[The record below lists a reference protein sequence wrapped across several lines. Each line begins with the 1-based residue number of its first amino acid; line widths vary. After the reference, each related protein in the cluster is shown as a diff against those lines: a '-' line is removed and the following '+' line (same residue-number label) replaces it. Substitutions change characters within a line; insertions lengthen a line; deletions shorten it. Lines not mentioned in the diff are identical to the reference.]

1 MIIIRRISQFIF
13 FGIFIYLI
21 FRTVS
26 PLASWIPVNLFFISD
41 PLVAIGAGIAG
52 RTLVFKFIAAV
63 IVIIITVLLG
73 RVFCGWICPLGATI
87 DWFDKVFLWW
97 RKKRITMWLGWR
109 KVKHAILVILL
120 TGAVF
125 GVNIIGWLDPISI
138 AFKGYGLFIY
148 STLDWAGT
156 KVGLDRATVSSLIDM
171 GVFDRNEVLFK
182 YSAVFA
188 IILAVILLLSILEK
202 RFWCRNLCPL
212 GALLGL
218 CSKWRMVRTH
228 TGDDCNECKLCVRV
242 CKMGARSKELEAL
255 DEECIHCYTCV
266 NECPKDQLFIK
277 KTDRPARISGGEVK
291 TVSILPSRRGFLVS
305 GVLGILSLPLLK
317 YSLLQKKEES
327 PVLPILRPPGANPDD
342 EKFLAKC
349 VRCGECMKVC
359 PYNAIQPLMFEG
371 GVYGMFSPVII
382 PIIGYCGYECNLC
395 GQACPTGALKKL
407 PLEEKKKWKI
417 GTART
422 NWDIC
427 RTFDACGVCEEYCP
441 VKDKAIK
448 RHTTDDGISYPRVI
462 DEMCIGCGTCE
473 NVCPLSP
480 QKAIRV
486 FRDT

>member
-1 MIIIRRISQFIF
+1 MIILRRISQFIF
-13 FGIFIYLI
+13 FSLFIYLI

-26 PLASWIPVNLFFISD
+26 PLASWIPVNLFFTSD

-52 RTLVFKFIAAV
+52 RALVIKFIAALV
-63 IVIIITVLLG
+63 VIIITVLLG

-97 RKKRITMWLGWR
+97 RKKRIVMWLGWR
-109 KVKHAILVILL
+109 KVKYAILVILL

-125 GVNIIGWLDPISI
+125 GVNAIGWLDPISI

-148 STLDWAGT
+148 SALDWAGT
-156 KVGLDRATVSSLIDM
+156 KVGLDRTTVSSLIDI
-171 GVFDRNEVLFK
+171 GIFDRNEVLFK

-188 IILAVILLLSILEK
+188 ITLAVILLLSMLER

-218 CSKWRMVRTH
+218 LSKWRLVRTH
-228 TGDDCNECKLCVRV
+228 TGEDCNECKLCVRT

-266 NECPKDQLFIK
+266 NGCPKDQLFIK
-277 KTDRPARISGGEVK
+277 KAAKVK
-291 TVSILPSRRGFLVS
+291 TVSILPSRRGFLIS
-305 GVLGILSLPLLK
+305 GMLGILSFPLLK
-317 YSLLQKKEES
+317 YSLLKKKEEN
-327 PVLPILRPPGANPDD
+327 PVLPILRPPGANPDE
-342 EKFLAKC
+342 EKFLVKC

-371 GVYGMFSPVII
+371 GIYGMFSPVII

-395 GQACPTGALKKL
+395 GQACPTGAIKNM
-407 PLEEKKKWKI
+407 PLAEKKKWKI
-417 GTART
+417 GTAKT
-422 NWDIC
+422 YEDIC
-427 RTFDACGVCEEYCP
+427 INCLVCEEYCP
-441 VKDKAIK
+441 VPDKAIK
-448 RHTTDDGISYPRVI
+448 NIEKDGLQYPWVI

-473 NVCPLSP
+473 NVCPASP

-486 FRDT
+486 FRDANPPSNPAK